1 MNSHCLKAEKCRAS
15 QQVIYQPSNHQ
26 KDIRLPKFLDNPP
39 LSLHAPCIAVAASF
53 SQLHQSL
60 LFRFYHLSCI
70 NLFYIAMPNPL
81 EYAEEEDLFG
91 SEGEYDPT
99 DLFILE
105 NVNPSVPIV
114 TPTTSHPVA
123 STSRPAKQRIREQI
137 YPHISKA
144 AVSGRNDGE
153 ARLKELRDLKKK
165 GKEEPPKF
173 GVRSL
178 KNIVMSGVSYRAMD
192 RRPNWSWLRSSRTSK
207 LGPNMGYRRSWVFP
221 CEAFHWWGPNG
232 TTGRNWGQ
240 FSCTSTVVSTP
251 YIWNWFNSLSS
262 ISRRTQTG
270 YMSCSC
276 YRTTAFSMSDAVND
290 IGSLERLVGERC
302 TRCEY
307 SYPRYIND
315 SPFFRS

>member
-26 KDIRLPKFLDNPP
+26 KDIRLPKSLDNPP

-60 LFRFYHLSCI
+60 LFRFYNLSCI

-99 DLFILE
+99 DLFTLE

-192 RRPNWSWLRSSRTSK
+192 RRPN
-207 LGPNMGYRRSWVFP
+207 
-221 CEAFHWWGPNG
+221 
-232 TTGRNWGQ
+232 
-240 FSCTSTVVSTP
+240 
-251 YIWNWFNSLSS
+251 
-262 ISRRTQTG
+262 
-270 YMSCSC
+270 
-276 YRTTAFSMSDAVND
+276 
-290 IGSLERLVGERC
+290 
-302 TRCEY
+302 
-307 SYPRYIND
+307 
-315 SPFFRS
+315 